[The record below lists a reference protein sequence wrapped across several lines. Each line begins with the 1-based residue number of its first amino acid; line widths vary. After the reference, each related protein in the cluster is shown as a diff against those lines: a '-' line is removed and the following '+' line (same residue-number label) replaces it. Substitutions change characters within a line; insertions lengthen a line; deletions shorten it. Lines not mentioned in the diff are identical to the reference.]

1 MYFTRYLYLHSKCS
15 RYFMNM
21 LQTSSLIN
29 VRETHFFYFCV
40 FFCIKN
46 GICISR
52 LARMGGGLGGG
63 RR

>member
-40 FFCIKN
+40 FFLYKKWY
-46 GICISR
+46 
-52 LARMGGGLGGG
+52 MYK
-63 RR
+63 